1 MKYLVQVCLFFA
13 CLFAMHSAFAQAMN
27 KPGRKQQGFD
37 VVVFGDMPYSI
48 PADYPRFE
56 NLLNYVNKQN
66 QAFNVFVGDIKSSS
80 VACKDEVYQKVYD
93 YFNRSEK
100 PLIYTPGD
108 NEWTDCQKPA
118 QKFDRNERLAF
129 LRSLFFKDSRSLGKE
144 RMKLQ
149 SQSANLLYATYVEN
163 MRWSYQNVLF
173 ATIHLVGSNN
183 NLLPADPNGNAEF
196 KERCKADSFWL
207 DETFREAQKA
217 NSNGIVLFTHADM
230 FTPEEASDGFNA
242 ILAQLW
248 SLSKACGK
256 PVLLVNGDS
265 HKFLVDKP
273 FFADKEKKSTL
284 LNFTRLQVFGEV
296 DMDAV
301 VIHADPADPS
311 LFTIRQL
318 IVPGN
323 Q

>member
-1 MKYLVQVCLFFA
+1 MKYLVPVYLFFA
-13 CLFAMHSAFAQAMN
+13 CLLAVHTASAWAMN
-27 KPGRKQQGFD
+27 KTSGRRHGFD
-37 VVVFGDMPYSI
+37 VVVFGDMPYNI
-48 PADYPRFE
+48 PADYQGFE

-66 QAFNVFVGDIKSSS
+66 QVFNVFVGDIKSSS

-129 LRSLFFKDSRSLGKE
+129 LRALFFKDSKSLGKE

-149 SQSANLLYATYVEN
+149 SQSANQLYAAYVEN
-163 MRWSYQNVLF
+163 RRWAYQNIIF
-173 ATIHLVGSNN
+173 ATLHLVGSNN
-183 NLLPADPNGNAEF
+183 NLLPADPNGNVEF

-217 NSNGIVLFTHADM
+217 NSAGIVLFTHADM

-248 SLSKACGK
+248 SLSKAWAK

-273 FFADKEKKSTL
+273 FLADKEKKSTL
-284 LNFTRLQVFGEV
+284 LNFTRLQVFGEE

-301 VIHADPADPS
+301 VIHIDPADPS

-323 Q
+323 